1 MKLTQN
7 FDKAFSPRITKLYQT
22 EGKRIAKG
30 CQKDKSSN
38 LSFSYPF
45 TIRLLSVCYPFVIRS
60 GFSPPG
66 MPFDKVHIQLT
77 GDIVL
82 ENDRFTNLVYVNFL
96 DCVEILVTTGWPMET
111 GYTY

>member
-1 MKLTQN
+1 M
-7 FDKAFSPRITKLYQT
+7 
-22 EGKRIAKG
+22 
-30 CQKDKSSN
+30 
-38 LSFSYPF
+38 
-45 TIRLLSVCYPFVIRS
+45 IRS

-66 MPFDKVHIQLT
+66 MPFHKVHIQST

-111 GYTY
+111 GYTLHN